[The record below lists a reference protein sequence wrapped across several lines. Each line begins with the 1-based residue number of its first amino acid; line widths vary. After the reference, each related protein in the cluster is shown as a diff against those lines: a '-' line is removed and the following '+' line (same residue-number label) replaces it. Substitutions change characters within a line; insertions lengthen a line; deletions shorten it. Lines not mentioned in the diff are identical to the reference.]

1 MYKKIIF
8 LFVIAIVITSFSS
21 MSFAD
26 NTINEDLLSIDG
38 LEYTYISTTVTNLE
52 ITAGGLA
59 ECYASIS
66 CYSGTDSVRISAYLE
81 RYSGGTWTTLQHWSE
96 NTTGNYGY
104 MYKEYYV
111 TSGYQYRWRVY
122 YYAYEGDD
130 SESTSAIDYY
140 TY

>member
-1 MYKKIIF
+1 MLKKIIYLIVMT
-8 LFVIAIVITSFSS
+8 LFITSFSS
-21 MSFAD
+21 FTFAD
-26 NTINEDLLSIDG
+26 ANDNEETLSIDG
-38 LEYTYISTTVTNLE
+38 INFTYISSTVTDLS
-52 ITAGGLA
+52 ITVVGKAC
-59 ECYASIS
+59 CYAEIN
-66 CYSGTDSVRISAYLE
+66 CYPGTDSVRISAYLE
-81 RYSGGTWTTLQHWSE
+81 RYSGGTWTTLQHWAE